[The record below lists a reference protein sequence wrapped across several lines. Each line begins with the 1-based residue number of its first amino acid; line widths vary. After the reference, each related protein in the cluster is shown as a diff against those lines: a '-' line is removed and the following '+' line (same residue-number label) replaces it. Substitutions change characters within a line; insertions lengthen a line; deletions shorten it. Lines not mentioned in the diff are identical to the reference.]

1 MSRDTNLSVLAR
13 LGWSFLLHVM
23 LPGVHGVLHAGQGGH
38 PVVPHGR
45 RPGAVLT
52 SSEFDI
58 SSFPGLHSDHGSLG
72 GHPHQRVGG
81 HQAVLGWYLSLLA
94 R

>member
-1 MSRDTNLSVLAR
+1 MSQDTNLSVLAR

-23 LPGVHGVLHAGQGGH
+23 LPGVHGELHAGLGGH

-52 SSEFDI
+52 SSEFDN
-58 SSFPGLHSDHGSLG
+58 SSFSGLHCGHGLRG
-72 GHPHQRVGG
+72 GHPQRRADGR
-81 HQAVLGWYLSLLA
+81 QAVLGCCVSLLA
-94 R
+94 